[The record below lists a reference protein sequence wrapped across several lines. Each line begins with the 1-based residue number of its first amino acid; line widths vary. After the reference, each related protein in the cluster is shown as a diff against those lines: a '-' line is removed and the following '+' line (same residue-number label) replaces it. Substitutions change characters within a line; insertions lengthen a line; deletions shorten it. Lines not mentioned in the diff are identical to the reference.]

1 VPRLRVV
8 GCVAVRL
15 SGVARPVGGWVHYR
29 LVSEPQVE
37 TLGQNGPDL
46 LDRILWLRSST
57 P

>member
-1 VPRLRVV
+1 VPRLQVV

-15 SGVARPVGGWVHYR
+15 SGVARPVGGWVCYR

-46 LDRILWLRSST
+46 LDRSCG
-57 P
+57 